1 VTTTYVARRLM
12 PLHPLHAIFLAFP
25 LPLFLGAL
33 ISDYAY
39 TSSYQ
44 VQWVNFAQWLLA
56 GGLLIG
62 ALAVVWAVVGL
73 VRSEHAGKRRH
84 AVYLVV
90 LLAMWVLGLI
100 DSFIHAKD
108 AFASMPAGLYVSAIV
123 TLLALVAAWI
133 GYSGFQTVEVQ

>member
-1 VTTTYVARRLM
+1 M

-62 ALAVVWAVVGL
+62 SLAVIWAAVGV
-73 VRSEHAGKRRH
+73 VRSEPIGKRRH
-84 AVYLVV
+84 VVYLVV
-90 LLAMWVLGLI
+90 LIAMWVLGLI

-108 AFASMPAGLYVSAIV
+108 AFASMPAGLYLSAIV
-123 TLLALVAAWI
+123 ALLAVVAAWI
-133 GYSGFQTVEVQ
+133 GYSGFQTVEMQ

>member
-1 VTTTYVARRLM
+1 MTTTYVAARPV

-33 ISDYAY
+33 LSDYAY

-62 ALAVVWAVVGL
+62 ALAVIWAVVGV
-73 VRSEHAGKRRH
+73 VRSEPAGKGRH
-84 AVYLVV
+84 VAYLVV
-90 LLAMWVLGLI
+90 LLAMWILGLV

-123 TLLALVAAWI
+123 TLLALIAAWI